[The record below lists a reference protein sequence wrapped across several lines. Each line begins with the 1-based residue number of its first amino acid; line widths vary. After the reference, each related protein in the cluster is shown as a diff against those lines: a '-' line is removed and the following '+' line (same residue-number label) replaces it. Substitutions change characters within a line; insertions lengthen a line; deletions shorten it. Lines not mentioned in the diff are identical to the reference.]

1 LSATIG
7 LVWGGCEAWWLA
19 LKSLAKMGQSLPYE
33 EDTKFQENRGYDNAF
48 NGVFVGMVS
57 ELQTTLLFRFD
68 DVD

>member
-1 LSATIG
+1 
-7 LVWGGCEAWWLA
+7 
-19 LKSLAKMGQSLPYE
+19 MGQSLPYE